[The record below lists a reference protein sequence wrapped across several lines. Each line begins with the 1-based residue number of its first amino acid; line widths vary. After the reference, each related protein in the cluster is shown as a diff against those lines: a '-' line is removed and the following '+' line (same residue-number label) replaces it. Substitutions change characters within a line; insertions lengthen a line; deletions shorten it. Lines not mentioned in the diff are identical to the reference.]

1 MRTLHYYDQ
10 VGLVR
15 PTERT
20 RSGHRRYTEADLRRL
35 YRVRALR
42 QVGLRLD
49 EIAAVLHRS
58 PEDLT
63 ALRDLL
69 AGQLADLDVQSRRIG
84 ELQQQ
89 VRGLLQRLVGS
100 RMPDPEQ
107 FMAVLETMALLDAYL
122 SREQRDL
129 LAQRRDELG
138 TDTVAAL
145 RSEWLD
151 LVRGLRWHQL
161 NGTPPDDPR
170 VQVLAARWD
179 AVGNAFGTGD
189 DHVLPHL
196 SADDEQRLLAGVDEL
211 SVVGSRVA
219 VERSVSLAA
228 PDGAGLRRAREVGQ
242 RAGIPLD
249 QLIHAD
255 PRPDPAAW
263 LNAHGWTVTDEPVH
277 AVADRYRRN
286 LADPYLVS
294 RVGTAGTGAGAP
306 TAWYTVASKV
316 SAGR

>member
-1 MRTLHYYDQ
+1 MTDEQPRHPAGGIGSGI
-10 VGLVR
+10 GLTALAAAAARAV
-15 PTERT
+15 E
-20 RSGHRRYTEADLRRL
+20 SSRRDRL
-35 YRVRALR
+35 IDDPYGDAFVRAAAVPLPLPVR
-42 QVGLRLD
+42 WPAPDAELSPQEALLLLGAKYVGLRSRFFDDFLCDAGAAGVRQVVILAAGLD
-49 EIAAVLHRS
+49 ARAYRLDWPPSTHVFEIDQPAVLAFKDGVLRVVDER
-58 PEDLT
+58 PRCARRTVPVDLRDDWPQ
-63 ALRDLL
+63 ALRDNGFDP
-69 AGQLADLDVQSRRIG
+69 AVRTVWVG
-84 ELQQQ
+84 E
-89 VRGLLQRLVGS
+89 G
-100 RMPDPEQ
+100 
-107 FMAVLETMALLDAYL
+107 
-122 SREQRDL
+122 
-129 LAQRRDELG
+129 
-138 TDTVAAL
+138 
-145 RSEWLD
+145 
-151 LVRGLRWHQL
+151 
-161 NGTPPDDPR
+161 
-170 VQVLAARWD
+170 
-179 AVGNAFGTGD
+179 
-189 DHVLPHL
+189 VLPHL

-255 PRPDPAAW
+255 PRPDLAAW

>member
-69 AGQLADLDVQSRRIG
+69 AGQLAELDVQSRRIG

-189 DHVLPHL
+189 DHAQQKIRAAVDAMWRDHGAAISEQVGRGLGWEP
-196 SADDEQRLLAGVDEL
+196 ADVSD
-211 SVVGSRVA
+211 VVA
-219 VERSVSLAA
+219 
-228 PDGAGLRRAREVGQ
+228 
-242 RAGIPLD
+242 
-249 QLIHAD
+249 
-255 PRPDPAAW
+255 
-263 LNAHGWTVTDEPVH
+263 
-277 AVADRYRRN
+277 
-286 LADPYLVS
+286 YLHQV
-294 RVGTAGTGAGAP
+294 R
-306 TAWYTVASKV
+306 
-316 SAGR
+316 SAGQAVGGHRQP